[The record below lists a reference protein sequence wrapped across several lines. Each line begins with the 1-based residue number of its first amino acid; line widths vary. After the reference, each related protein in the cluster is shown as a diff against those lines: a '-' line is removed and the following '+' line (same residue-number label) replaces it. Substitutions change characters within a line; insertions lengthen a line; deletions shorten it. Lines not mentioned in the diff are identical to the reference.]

1 MIDYR
6 SIDALVKK
14 AAAEGGSIS
23 QLVLRDQ
30 AAAMEKS
37 EDELYAAMRRNYQ
50 VMREAVEKCAEKE
63 LRSTSGL
70 SGGGGFRL
78 MEAAQKNPLSGRFCA
93 QAIARAVACAE
104 YNAAMGKIVAAPT
117 AGSCGILPA
126 ALITMQEERG
136 LDERAA
142 VMALFTA
149 GGIGMVIANQASIS
163 GAEGGCQAECGSAA
177 GLAAAA
183 LVEMAGGSAETA
195 AAACGIAIAN
205 QMGLVCDPVAGLVE
219 IPCIVRNAGGVMC
232 ALSAAE
238 MALAGMALPIPV
250 DEIIDAMREV
260 GETLPAALRETARG
274 GLAATP
280 SGAAFKNKCAACGG

>member
-6 SIDALVKK
+6 SINVLVTK
-14 AAAEGGSIS
+14 AAEKGEAIS
-23 QLVLRDQ
+23 ALVLRDQ
-30 AAAMEKS
+30 AAVLEKS
-37 EDELYAAMRRNYQ
+37 EDELYEMMRRNYL
-50 VMREAVEKCAEKE
+50 VMREAVEKGAEKN
-63 LRSTSGL
+63 LRSASGL
-70 SGGGGFRL
+70 SGGGGARL
-78 MEAAQKNPLSGRFCA
+78 LAAAENNPLSGRFCA
-93 QAIARAVACAE
+93 LALARAVACAE
-104 YNAAMGKIVAAPT
+104 YNASMGKIVAAPT

-163 GAEGGCQAECGSAA
+163 GAECGSAA
-177 GLAAAA
+177 GMAAAA

-219 IPCIVRNAGGVMC
+219 TPCIVRNAGGVMC
-232 ALSAAE
+232 AISAAE
-238 MALAGMALPIPV
+238 LALAGMALPIPV
-250 DEIIDAMREV
+250 DQIIDAMREV
-260 GETLPAALRETARG
+260 GEALPAALRETARG
-274 GLAATP
+274 GLATTP
-280 SGAAFKNKCAACGG
+280 AGAAIKSTCAACGAA